1 MRKSGIMIPS
11 ILITLFTGMI
21 FVSWLGGEIRSP
33 GQDENPP
40 LVSEDNIQLYLVK
53 EDLRLK
59 NLDQVS
65 EKQQFVLEVKA
76 NKPVYLYVMEVS
88 PKKRIFAIFPNER
101 IKKSNPID
109 ESTEYNFPSPKKA
122 YEFGEKKGV
131 QMFYIVASTKAVPA
145 LERLLSI
152 IPQKGLRFG
161 RDDKKALDQ
170 LTYYIPAGRRKQN
183 LYFKKLVLVHKGK
196 KGEKVKD
203 KWIKRAK
210 NEILRN

>member
-1 MRKSGIMIPS
+1 MKKLGIMIPS
-11 ILITLFTGMI
+11 ILMTLFIGMI
-21 FVSWLGGEIRSP
+21 SVNWLRGEIRSP

-40 LVSEDNIQLYLVK
+40 LISEDNIQLHLVK
-53 EDLRLK
+53 EDLRLE

-65 EKQQFVLEVKA
+65 ERQQFVLEVKA
-76 NKPVYLYVMEVS
+76 NKPAYLYVMEVS
-88 PKKRIFAIFPNER
+88 PKKRIFAIFPNEW
-101 IKKSNPID
+101 IKKSNPING
-109 ESTEYNFPSPKKA
+109 SKEYNFPSLKKA
-122 YEFGEKKGV
+122 YEFGAKKGV
-131 QMFYIVASTKAVPA
+131 QMFYIVASTKAIPA

-170 LTYYIPAGRRKQN
+170 LTYYIPAGRKKQN

-196 KGEKVKD
+196 KGGKAKD

-210 NEILRN
+210 NEILKN